1 MTQPDAASAERAPV
15 GCPGLPA
22 RVHEFAWSA
31 TLLLTLALVWVT
43 QVWRGQNVWEGWDAS
58 SGLRRP
64 IYAELV
70 RVNDVFR
77 TPVNT
82 WSNLGFVLVGFYGLA
97 LGWHDLRHAAQRGG
111 PYLARTPAMSL
122 AFGLACCCLGAAS
135 GLFHASLSRRGQH
148 LDVAAMYPPLLILI
162 ALNIGRW
169 IPQLNFD
176 GGRRKLPTW
185 PALLI
190 LVGVASVL
198 LYHFKWSM
206 SAMTVL
212 CTLIVTLV
220 LFAMLDRFQ
229 TARKL
234 NVRWL
239 AASVVA
245 LCVAVVCRQLDIAG
259 KFTGSEAW
267 LQGHALWHILTSMS
281 LSCSYF
287 YYRSEV
293 TTTPEPAA

>member
-1 MTQPDAASAERAPV
+1 MTQPDSSSAERAPV

-58 SGLRRP
+58 SALRRP
-64 IYAELV
+64 IYAEQV
-70 RVNDVFR
+70 RVSDVFR
-77 TPVNT
+77 TPANT
-82 WSNLGFVLVGFYGLA
+82 WSNLAFVLVGFYGLA
-97 LGWHDLRHAAQRGG
+97 LGWHDLRHAARRGG

-148 LDVAAMYPPLLILI
+148 LDVAAMYPPLLLLI

-169 IPQLNFD
+169 VPHLKFER
-176 GGRRKLPTW
+176 GRRKLPTW
-185 PALLI
+185 PALIL

-206 SAMTVL
+206 SALTVL
-212 CTLIVTLV
+212 GTLIVALG

-229 TARKL
+229 AARKL

-239 AASVVA
+239 AASIVA

-259 KFTGSEAW
+259 KFTGPEAW
-267 LQGHALWHILTSMS
+267 LQGHALWHLLTSAS
-281 LSCSYF
+281 LGCIYL

-293 TTTPEPAA
+293 TSTPEPDA